1 MSNKKMKKC
10 SISLAI
16 KELQITATLIFHHT
30 PVNGYHQEHKQKKVG
45 EDAVKYEPL
54 YAVSGNVN

>member
-1 MSNKKMKKC
+1 MKKC